1 MPNFFCE
8 NMSTA
13 YLLLTKYLL
22 LISNISSNTY
32 QSITCGRNIHRPT
45 SKITSAFPTLSAE
58 SLTETVQEHSLFRCV
73 LSALSEGNRM
83 GEGAS
88 WNHSAL
94 AVLLMAIF

>member
-22 LISNISSNTY
+22 LVSNISNNTY
-32 QSITCGRNIHRPT
+32 QSITYGRNTHRPT
-45 SKITSAFPTLSAE
+45 SKITSALLTLSAE
-58 SLTETVQEHSLFRCV
+58 SLTETVQEYSLFRCV
-73 LSALSEGNRM
+73 LSALSEGNPM

-94 AVLLMAIF
+94 AVLLMASF